1 MTATKPIRHA
11 GEPSDLAAGA
21 AADVDRARAVVEA
34 TRRRVDAGED
44 TGASLSCAEYRLLG
58 AQRRLD
64 ALGDV
69 R

>member
-11 GEPSDLAAGA
+11 GEPSALAADA
-21 AADVDRARAVVEA
+21 AAEVERARAAVEV
-34 TRRRVDAGED
+34 TRRRVEAGD
-44 TGASLSCAEYRLLG
+44 DIAASVACAEYRLLG

-64 ALGDV
+64 ALGSD

>member
-1 MTATKPIRHA
+1 MTATKPIRHR

-21 AADVDRARAVVEA
+21 AAEVERARATVEA
-34 TRRRVDAGED
+34 TRRRVEEGED
-44 TGASLSCAEYRLLG
+44 TGASLACAEYRLHG

-64 ALGDV
+64 ALGSD